1 MATTTFTNG
10 VTLSDAGW
18 FNDVDAVTYDGATTQ
33 VLVGGGAGVL
43 AVWTTATG
51 TGAPVRAG
59 APTFTSNIT
68 FSAASAKIIPGATS
82 LLFRN
87 NADGTSNLTL
97 LDNGDLFSTVI
108 NPISSATAGWALWR
122 SGLGIFSA
130 NGANALAVNRNT
142 DDGSLVDFHQ
152 ATTVEGSISV
162 SGTTISYNAFLGSH
176 WAQLHDGSKP
186 RILRGTVME
195 TLDELCEWPGEEN
208 DKLPKVKISD
218 TAGSA
223 KVYGVFLDW
232 DNDLMDGQD
241 KDEEGNPIRI
251 PQPTNDLYVAAVGT
265 FLVRMQ
271 KGQSYQNGLLVESA
285 GDGTARV
292 QEAQTY
298 GANTLGKIISAVIV
312 ETYED
317 GSFLVPC
324 KLDAG

>member
-1 MATTTFTNG
+1 MASTTFVNG
-10 VTLSDAGW
+10 VTLSDADW
-18 FNDVDAVTYDGATTQ
+18 FNDADATEYDGLTTQ
-33 VLVGGGAGVL
+33 ILVGGGAGTE

-82 LLFRN
+82 LLLRN
-87 NADGTSNLTL
+87 NADTATRITY
-97 LDNGDLFSTVI
+97 LDNGDSFSNVI
-108 NPISSATAGWALWR
+108 NPVSSNVAGWALWA
-122 SGLGIFSA
+122 SGLGVFSVT
-130 NGANALAVNRNT
+130 GGDAVAINRKT
-142 DDGSLVDFHQ
+142 DDGNLVTLSQDGSL
-152 ATTVEGSISV
+152 EGTISV
-162 SGTTISYNAFLGSH
+162 AVNTVSYNAFLGSH

-186 RILRGTVME
+186 AILRGTVME

-208 DKLPKVKISD
+208 EKLPKVKISD
-218 TAGSA
+218 TAGSS

-232 DNDLMDGQD
+232 DNDDLRSIDEDGN
-241 KDEEGNPIRI
+241 KVRTK
-251 PQPTNDLYVAAVGT
+251 QPTNDMYVAAVGT
-265 FLVRMQ
+265 FLCRMQ

-292 QEAQTY
+292 QEAQMY
-298 GANTLGKIISAVIV
+298 GANTLGKIISAVVV